1 MQESHAPDQGRD
13 TSQLKL
19 SVIIPT
25 RNRADIVVM
34 NLRSLARQLLP
45 PEQFEV
51 LVCDDASTDDT
62 FARLQALRTPY
73 ELRLF
78 RLPECG
84 GPGKARNVLI
94 REARAE
100 ALVILNDDAILG
112 PAGLAMHAQALDITR
127 GKNVAILGKFTF
139 PADYQ
144 RTPFGCLLEHT
155 NLSFRF
161 PLMEPGALYGAPG
174 FYSCNLGIFTS
185 AVVEAGYFDEGYIGA
200 GAEDMELGDRLE
212 RLGNAVLY
220 IDKCVAVHEHRLTI
234 HDFCRSQIGRGG
246 GGVVRCLKDITKIY
260 HYDEMDAQGLS
271 TLRATLDEAEPAVV
285 RLKDAVHALHEQ
297 RQVDPQLQGGRDIP
311 WRDVPLRY
319 SSRAQWFMPARAIIR
334 EAVAATQEVM
344 ELMQCPVLGAADLG
358 RLYQVCSFLKWHYD
372 TVGISRSPWI
382 EEFVAHKVQRQARR
396 LLIKEAEG
404 QAFQPSD
411 KEAEA

>member
-1 MQESHAPDQGRD
+1 MQESHAKDPVQE
-13 TSQLKL
+13 TKPLQL

-25 RNRADIVVM
+25 HNRADIVVM

-45 PEQFEV
+45 PDQFEV
-51 LVCDDASTDDT
+51 LVCDDASSDGTYE
-62 FARLQALRTPY
+62 RLQALKTPY

-139 PADYQ
+139 PDDYQ

-155 NLSFRF
+155 DLSFRF
-161 PLMEPGALYGAPG
+161 PLMESGSLYGASG

-185 AVVEAGYFDEGYIGA
+185 AVVEAGYFDEGYFGA

-212 RLGNAVLY
+212 RRGNVALY
-220 IDKCVAVHEHRLTI
+220 LDKCVAVHEHRLTI

-246 GGVVRCLKDITKIY
+246 GGVVRCLNDFNMVY
-260 HYDEMDAQGLS
+260 HYDEMDSQALARLRE
-271 TLRATLDEAEPAVV
+271 TLEEAEPAVV
-285 RLKDAVHALHEQ
+285 RLKDAVHALHEKREVALLAQ
-297 RQVDPQLQGGRDIP
+297 PSTDIP
-311 WRDVPLRY
+311 WRNLPLRY
-319 SSRAQWFMPARAIIR
+319 SSHAQWFMPPRAIIR
-334 EAVAATQEVM
+334 EAEAATGEVL
-344 ELMQCPVLGAADLG
+344 ELMQLPVLGAADLG
-358 RLYQVCSFLKWHYD
+358 RLYQVCSFLKWRYD
-372 TVGISRSPWI
+372 TVGISRSPWVD
-382 EEFVAHKVQRQARR
+382 EFVAQKADRQASR
-396 LLIKEAEG
+396 LLNKEAEH
-404 QAFQPSD
+404 QAPQPSD
-411 KEAEA
+411 KEEES